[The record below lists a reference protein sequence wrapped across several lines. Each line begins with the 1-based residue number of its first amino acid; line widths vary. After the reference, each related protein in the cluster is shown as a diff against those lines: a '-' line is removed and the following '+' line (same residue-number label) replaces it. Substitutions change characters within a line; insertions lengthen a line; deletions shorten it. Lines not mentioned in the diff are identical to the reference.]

1 MISYHNRMSPLTIYL
16 NALLNWSF
24 DVVLQSEICLH
35 FQISLT
41 ELVSF
46 WNVCNIFI
54 KELHSTCKTASRLK
68 FNKAFRAEN
77 GISFGTTL
85 EMFSLFGLSRTMQ
98 GLLNRRDSKIASLVS
113 LVAVAVRA
121 ITGHFGSRDLN
132 SWSLANHTLK
142 AAYFWL
148 LGCSLERSFSKAN
161 FFYRSLSLT

>member
-1 MISYHNRMSPLTIYL
+1 MS
-16 NALLNWSF
+16 AFS
-24 DVVLQSEICLH
+24 DK
-35 FQISLT
+35 LT

-54 KELHSTCKTASRLK
+54 KELQSACKTASRLK
-68 FNKAFRAEN
+68 FTKVFRTEN

-98 GLLNRRDSKIASLVS
+98 GLLSKIASLVS

-121 ITGHFGSRDLN
+121 MTEHFGSRDLN

-148 LGCSLERSFSKAN
+148 LDWSLERSLSKAN
-161 FFYRSLSLT
+161 FFSRSLSLT